1 MTKLLDYS
9 GLYQLLSELVGK
21 KRSGTILG
29 KTDTNN
35 SLIIGVRGGEIVSM
49 ICAGKRGRL
58 AIAAIRKINAVTFR
72 LEDTAALPGAVELPP
87 TTDILH
93 ALSPWTSP
101 EEVAGATAPAD
112 RLSSGQGGD
121 GMKLCDLLS
130 RFIGPIAPVLCSE
143 AISAAGGLGDDA
155 RREQVIFTLAKEI
168 DDEGE
173 AAQFIE
179 TARRLLAGA

>member
-35 SLIIGVRGGEIVSM
+35 SLIIGVRGGEIVSL
-49 ICAGKRGRL
+49 ICAGKRGRS

-72 LEDTAALPGAVELPP
+72 FEDTAALPSGVELPP
-87 TTDILH
+87 TAEILH
-93 ALSPWTSP
+93 ALSPWSSA
-101 EEVAGATAPAD
+101 EDLAGATAPAD
-112 RLSSGQGGD
+112 RGSPGQGVD
-121 GMKLCDLLS
+121 GSKLCELLS

-168 DDEGE
+168 DDDGE
-173 AAQFIE
+173 SAQFIE
-179 TARRLLAGA
+179 SARRLLGGG